1 MPVPTD
7 TFWNMKRLNLWFA
20 ASSILLVAV
29 TGWTIVQDY
38 GAWWRVPQKDSRVW
52 EAALVED
59 RIDRLNTPQLQSE
72 IDKIQKQIDNGAR
85 DIAQHQDDI
94 NKLTNDIRKLESQ
107 RATVEFA
114 LNVDKA

>member
-52 EAALVED
+52 EAALVSD
-59 RIDRLNTPQLQSE
+59 KIDRLNSPELQSE
-72 IDKIQKQIDNGAR
+72 IAKVQKRIGDAQKDLSAR
-85 DIAQHQDDI
+85 QSEIVDLNAR
-94 NKLTNDIRKLESQ
+94 IRQLDSE
-107 RATVEFA
+107 RATIE
-114 LNVDKA
+114 

>member
-1 MPVPTD
+1 MLAWWDRHFCLSHLEGRSAMPVPTD

-38 GAWWRVPQKDSRVW
+38 GAWWRVPQKESRVW

-59 RIDRLNTPQLQSE
+59 RIDRLQSPE
-72 IDKIQKQIDNGAR
+72 IPNEIAKGQKNIDDAPKQV
-85 DIAQHQDDI
+85 A
-94 NKLTNDIRKLESQ
+94 S
-107 RATVEFA
+107 
-114 LNVDKA
+114 

>member
-38 GAWWRVPQKDSRVW
+38 GAWWRVPQKDGRVW
-52 EAALVED
+52 EAALVDDKIE
-59 RIDRLNTPQLQSE
+59 RLNSPQLKGE
-72 IDKIQKQIDNGAR
+72 IDKVQAQIDVAAKDLGQR
-85 DIAQHQDDI
+85 QDKIGELVSRIHELDS
-94 NKLTNDIRKLESQ
+94 KR
-107 RATVEFA
+107 
-114 LNVDKA
+114 